1 MALLRPADPLPDGV
15 RRSALRRFLLW
26 TLAALVLVGV
36 GTVLLARPLASQMA
50 LSDAAVRGSGL
61 ARAVVAPLVD
71 QRVRAGEPGAT
82 GTLDYLLR
90 SRMKDG
96 SIVHMKIWT
105 HEGRVLWSD
114 ETDLIGH
121 VFPLDP
127 DVSELFGSE
136 NVTAAV
142 SDLSKAENAEE
153 RGSGELLE
161 VYAGLHDAE
170 GVPLV
175 FESYWTAD
183 PLHEDEAA
191 LLGRLALLGLGS
203 LILFAIMV
211 LPLAVSMARRVERGE
226 ADRSRMLRH
235 ALSASDLERRRIA
248 DDLHDGVLQDLA
260 GFGYLMGSLVHD
272 LPPDAARARTVVG
285 ELSAGLKRDAEG
297 LRSLMTDIYPADLA
311 QGGLVPAV
319 EGLADQARSSGLAV
333 EVDLDPEL
341 ERAGLPMAQVVYRSV
356 REGLRNVF
364 KHAEASSVQLRARVV
379 GHHVV
384 VSVRDDGV
392 GPRDPAGLPPRVGTT
407 GSGPGHGH
415 VGLHLLRDTVR
426 DLGGDLVLGAA
437 QGGGAVLTV
446 TVPKA
451 FADTWV
457 GQASVSD
464 RAGRPSRGRPRRAAR
479 ARIRPRG

>member
-36 GTVLLARPLASQMA
+36 GTVLLARPLASQIA
-50 LSDAAVRGSGL
+50 LRDAAVRGSGL

-71 QRVRAGEPGAT
+71 RHVRAGEPGPT

-105 HEGRVLWSD
+105 QEGRVLWSD
-114 ETDLIGH
+114 ETDLVGDT
-121 VFPLDP
+121 FPLDP
-127 DVSELFGSE
+127 DVAELFGSE

-203 LILFAIMV
+203 LILFAVMV
-211 LPLAVSMARRVERGE
+211 LPLAVSLARRVERGE
-226 ADRSRMLRH
+226 ADRSTMLGH

-260 GFGYLMGSLVHD
+260 GFGYLMGALVDD
-272 LPPDAARARTVVG
+272 LPREATRARSIVG
-285 ELSAGLKRDAEG
+285 ELSSGLKRDAEG

-311 QGGLVPAV
+311 EGGLVPAV
-319 EGLADQARSSGLAV
+319 EWLADHARASGLDV
-333 EVDLDPEL
+333 EVDLDPAL
-341 ERAGLPMAQVVYRSV
+341 DRSGMPMVQVVYRSV
-356 REGLRNVF
+356 REGLRNVL
-364 KHAEASSVQLRARVV
+364 KHAEASSVLLRARVV
-379 GHHVV
+379 GHQVV
-384 VSVRDDGV
+384 VTVRDDGI
-392 GPRDPAGLPPRVGTT
+392 GPRDPAGLAARVRPV
-407 GSGPGHGH
+407 GSGQGH

-426 DLGGDLVLGAA
+426 DLGGELVLGAA
-437 QGGGAVLTV
+437 DGGGALLTV
-446 TVPKA
+446 TLPEA

-457 GQASVSD
+457 AREAVSA
-464 RAGRPSRGRPRRAAR
+464 RAGRPTRGRPRRAAR
-479 ARIRPRG
+479 SRIRPRG